1 MSFIQVDE
9 MDFSEVLNNEFDKG
23 QIVILKFGSEYCDAC
38 MALEFELEEIDDAHE
53 NVSVLEIDCGES
65 EDLAQKY
72 GGINSFTP
80 PHPEAD
86 KTIWSTDHKFGM
98 EVGSDAKSRGV
109 RPSDVRH
116 GRLHSARGIH
126 GP

>member
-9 MDFSEVLNNEFDKG
+9 MDFNEVLSEQFDKG

-38 MALEFELEEIDDAHE
+38 MALDFELEEIDDSHE

-72 GGINSFTP
+72 GVTQVPTMVIYEHKNSTL
-80 PHPEAD
+80 
-86 KTIWSTDHKFGM
+86 WHK
-98 EVGSDAKSRGV
+98 EGV
-109 RPSDVRH
+109 VLAQDIEKIIS
-116 GRLHSARGIH
+116 I
-126 GP
+126 